1 MKALLLAAGLGTRLR
16 PITNDTPKCLVEIDG
31 RPLLDYWFELLS
43 KGGISEV
50 IINTHHLADIVSTYL
65 EHRHSKIPVHQVYEK
80 KLLGTAGT
88 LLKNR
93 AFFQDEPVLLIHADN
108 LSLFSLQKFI
118 GTFINR
124 PNGVEITMMTFTTDA
139 PEHCGIVELSHDGIV
154 RNFYEKSKVNHGKIA
169 NGAVY
174 IVSSS
179 VLNFIKSLKKEEV
192 DFSTEV
198 IPAFLGRI
206 NTFHND
212 IYHRDIGNP
221 SSLELARSE
230 FPPLFRHLNF
240 EESA

>member
-16 PITNDTPKCLVEIDG
+16 PITNVIPKCLVEIDG
-31 RPLLDYWFELLS
+31 RPLLDYWLELLS
-43 KGGISEV
+43 KGGVNEV
-50 IINTHHLADIVSTYL
+50 IINTHHFAYLVSTYL
-65 EHRHSKIPVHQVYEK
+65 EHLPSKIQVHQVYEK

-93 AFFQDEPVLLIHADN
+93 PLYQDEPVLLIHADN
-108 LSLFSLQKFI
+108 LSHFSLQKFI
-118 GTFINR
+118 NTFINR

-139 PEHCGIVELSHDGIV
+139 PENCGIVELSHEGIV
-154 RNFYEKSKVNHGKIA
+154 QNFYEKSELNHGKIA

-179 VLNFIKSLKKEEV
+179 VLNFIESLKKEEV

-198 IPAFLGRI
+198 IPEFLGKI

-230 FPPLFRHLNF
+230 FPPLIRRLNF
-240 EESA
+240 EENA

>member
-16 PITNDTPKCLVEIDG
+16 PITNVTPKCLVEIDG

-43 KGGISEV
+43 KGGVSEV
-50 IINTHHLADIVSTYL
+50 IINTHHLADVVSTYL
-65 EHRHSKIPVHQVYEK
+65 EHHPSQILVHQVYEK

-88 LLKNR
+88 ILKNR
-93 AFFQDEPVLLIHADN
+93 AFYQDEPVLLIHADN

-118 GTFINR
+118 DTFTNR
-124 PNGVEITMMTFTTDA
+124 PKEVEITMMTFTTDV
-139 PEHCGIVELSHDGIV
+139 PENCGIVELSHDGIV
-154 RNFYEKSKVNHGKIA
+154 QNFYEKSKLNHGKIA

-174 IVSSS
+174 IVSST
-179 VLNFIKSLKKEEV
+179 VLNFIESLKKEEV

-198 IPAFLGRI
+198 IPAFLGKM

-230 FPPLFRHLNF
+230 FPPLFKRLNF
-240 EESA
+240 EEHT